1 MAFDPAMKL
10 KVLCPIEGKDKK
22 TYWKALGAAF
32 RNDDDTINVY
42 LDSLPING
50 KLYLRKWEDERFNK
64 NEAPKAAADPS
75 LPF

>member
-1 MAFDPAMKL
+1 MAFDPNMKL

-22 TYWKALGAAF
+22 TYWRALGAAF

-42 LDSLPING
+42 LDSLPMNG
-50 KLYLRKWEDERFNK
+50 KLYLRKWDDERFK
-64 NEAPKAAADPS
+64 NEPAKGTNAD